1 MSDHED
7 LVADDEILGNSPG
20 KFGLTV
26 RHHIVISESVDTP
39 AQNVQTGVDR
49 SGLSNVMTSLL

>member
-20 KFGLTV
+20 KFGLAVSAAVFCGSRGSRTN
-26 RHHIVISESVDTP
+26 RCRP
-39 AQNVQTGVDR
+39 Q
-49 SGLSNVMTSLL
+49 